1 MTFGQLDQLRL
12 EIVQALLLIFLCLQ
26 YLSCSSW
33 HSLDLENQIVMYI
46 TSVCMYGLRHL
57 NMFVLLFFYL
67 SISQALIKQ
76 NNLSDKVIL
85 IPGKVEEVMQ

>member
-1 MTFGQLDQLRL
+1 
-12 EIVQALLLIFLCLQ
+12 
-26 YLSCSSW
+26 
-33 HSLDLENQIVMYI
+33 
-46 TSVCMYGLRHL
+46 MYGLRHL